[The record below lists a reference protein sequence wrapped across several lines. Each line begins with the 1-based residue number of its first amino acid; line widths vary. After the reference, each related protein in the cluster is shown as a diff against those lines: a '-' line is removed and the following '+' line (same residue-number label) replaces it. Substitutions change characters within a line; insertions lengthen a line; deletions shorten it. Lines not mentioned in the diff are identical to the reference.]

1 MIGEIIAIG
10 NELTSGRVLNTTS
23 RFAAGLLFGAGHEII
38 SMATIGDTPSEIS
51 KTLIHAIKRSDF
63 IIVTGGLGATTDDM
77 TSEVVGQALG
87 LPAVY
92 HPEIF
97 DRIKSRHAKA
107 DEVTVAPL
115 KKLAMLPK
123 GAEVLNP
130 EAKMAGYLLVH
141 DSKPIFFLPGV
152 PHEMQQLLVDKV
164 IPRLGV
170 WQEADV
176 KVVKQKVYKIFGLG
190 ETEINRRVAHLER
203 EEDGLIRIGY
213 YPVFPEVHLS
223 LTVIEENAAAVN
235 TVFQQLEEEIKR
247 ALGDFLFGWD
257 DDTMESIVGEVL
269 QNQGKMLA
277 TAESCSGGLIGHK
290 ITSVSGSSNYF
301 AGGVIAYSNDLKEK
315 LLGVDPG
322 IITKYG
328 AVSSA
333 VAKAMA
339 SGIRAETSADVGLS
353 VTGIA
358 GPTGGTREKPV
369 GTVFIGLSTPDQ
381 TSAFPYLFAGDRWQI
396 QEITAVTALDL
407 TRRHLLEKSMH
418 NSNFFQKK

>member
-38 SMATIGDTPSEIS
+38 SMATIGDTPTEIS
-51 KTLIHAIKRSDF
+51 RTLLRAIKRSDF

-97 DRIKSRHAKA
+97 DKIKARHTKA
-107 DEVTVAPL
+107 DEETVMPL
-115 KKLAMLPK
+115 KKLAILPK
-123 GAEVLNP
+123 GAEMLNP
-130 EAKMAGYLLVH
+130 EAKMAGYLLIH

-170 WQEADV
+170 WQEGET
-176 KVVKQKVYKIFGLG
+176 KVVKQRVYKIFGLG
-190 ETEINRRVAHLER
+190 ETEINCRVAHLEK
-203 EEDGLIRIGY
+203 EEDGRIRIGY

-223 LTVIEENAAAVN
+223 LTVVEGDEAASN
-235 TVFQQLEEEIKR
+235 RVFQHLEEEIKQ
-247 ALGDFLFGWD
+247 ALGDYLFGRD
-257 DDTMESIVGEVL
+257 DDTMESIVGEIL

-301 AGGVIAYSNDLKEK
+301 AGGVIAYSNELKQK
-315 LLGVDPG
+315 LLGVNPD
-322 IITKYG
+322 IIAKYG

-333 VAKAMA
+333 VAEAMA
-339 SGIRAETSADVGLS
+339 SGIRTRTSADIGLS

-369 GTVFIGLSTPDQ
+369 GTVFIGLSTHNE
-381 TSAFPYLFAGDRWQI
+381 TVAFAYLFSGDRWQI
-396 QEITAVTALDL
+396 QEITAVAALDL
-407 TRRHLLEKSMH
+407 TRRNLLGKGMH
-418 NSNFFQKK
+418 YANIFQK